1 MGYIIQTDEVALAV
15 QAQYRQQA
23 IIDGYERA
31 LALKIATEGAPNT
44 NLKYNGRYANL
55 KARAFDYVNDI
66 VLPTSGAVLAAG
78 LAGWLTMPLLVVGN
92 PYSVF
97 ANNTPAAIVPQVP
110 QTQVW
115 VFYKYCIPYATTF
128 PVTYLIFTAGQQGQ
142 FRKDE
147 FELESTYAKLS
158 TDGFFSDPVVYD
170 KAEFA
175 GATVRARI
183 VTGQIAFVLQGWV
196 IEPRA

>member
-1 MGYIIQTDEVALAV
+1 MGYIVQTDEVALAL
-15 QAQYRQQA
+15 QEKYRADAQKA
-23 IIDGYERA
+23 GFEHA
-31 LALKIATEGAPNT
+31 LALSISSPGKPDAE
-44 NLKYNGRYANL
+44 KRWNGRYSNM

-66 VLPTSGAVLAAG
+66 VLPTSGAALALG
-78 LAGWLTMPLLVVGN
+78 LAGWLTMPLAAIGA

-97 ANNTPAAIVPQVP
+97 ANNTPAAIIPQVTN
-110 QTQVW
+110 TQVW

-147 FELESTYAKLS
+147 FDLEPTYAKLS
-158 TDGFFSDPVVYD
+158 TDGFFSEPVVYD
-170 KAEFA
+170 KAEFC

-183 VTGQIAFVLQGWV
+183 VSPAIAFVLQGWV
-196 IEPRA
+196 IEPRQ